1 MILSTYFNSNARKLN
16 NRSLGHLH
24 LQKQR
29 SLGKH
34 RLKEYQRDKR
44 YEYFA
49 DKKRNKGYVRHEL
62 PI

>member
-1 MILSTYFNSNARKLN
+1 MILLILIQMHVNYI